1 MRIAILSVFIF
12 CSIRIFSQEE
22 IEHIQLIKEYSDGDF
37 FPHIENV
44 YSGEIDFKKLG
55 SLLGIQNKL
64 GWKVISFELNFE
76 CGRGSKQYSINQSSI
91 PMDILEEIKKCAL
104 GEMLFFTHIKA
115 LTKNDEVIY
124 LMPFNLIPIVYE

>member
-1 MRIAILSVFIF
+1 MRILILSVLCFFATIVF
-12 CSIRIFSQEE
+12 TQEE
-22 IEHIQLIKEYSDGDF
+22 IEHIQLVKEYSDGDF

-55 SLLGIQNKL
+55 SFLGIQNRL

-76 CGRGSKQYSINQSSI
+76 CGKGTKQYTINQSTI
-91 PMDILEEIKKCAL
+91 PMDVLHEIKNCAL

-115 LTKNDEVIY
+115 LTKEDEVRY
-124 LMPFNLIPIVYE
+124 LIPFNLIPILYE